1 MIKRK
6 IKKHIKGLIICGVFA
21 LLSLA
26 AAILGVC
33 MSNSTNTDIDKI
45 GTVIMFVGILGYMI
59 ALGIGIAIVE
69 GDSDE

>member
-1 MIKRK
+1 M
-6 IKKHIKGLIICGVFA
+6 FA

-45 GTVIMFVGILGYMI
+45 GTVIMFVGILGYMT